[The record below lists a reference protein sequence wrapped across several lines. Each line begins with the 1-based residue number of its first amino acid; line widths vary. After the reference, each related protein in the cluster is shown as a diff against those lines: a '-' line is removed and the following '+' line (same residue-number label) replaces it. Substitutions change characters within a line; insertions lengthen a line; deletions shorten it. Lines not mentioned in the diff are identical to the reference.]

1 MLEPKEF
8 ELLSGK
14 KLVVNIANFG
24 TAIQLSQALL
34 KCLKNAD
41 IKFDKDSLN
50 SLDFAN
56 LTENP
61 ILIGAFA
68 KAALDAFTDS
78 TIDVVFWEMAKK
90 CTYDG
95 LRVTEELFNNSVDA
109 RQDFY
114 QLKFLILKE
123 NVLPFF
129 PQLRTTLAE
138 KQK

>member
-61 ILIGAFA
+61 MLIGAFA

-95 LRVTEELFNNSVDA
+95 LRVTEELFNNSIDA

-114 QLKFLILKE
+114 QLKFIILKE

>member
-14 KLVVNIANFG
+14 KLVVNIANFA

-61 ILIGAFA
+61 MLIGAFA
-68 KAALDAFTDS
+68 KAALDAFTDP

-114 QLKFLILKE
+114 QLKFIILKE

>member
-14 KLVVNIANFG
+14 KLIVNIANFG